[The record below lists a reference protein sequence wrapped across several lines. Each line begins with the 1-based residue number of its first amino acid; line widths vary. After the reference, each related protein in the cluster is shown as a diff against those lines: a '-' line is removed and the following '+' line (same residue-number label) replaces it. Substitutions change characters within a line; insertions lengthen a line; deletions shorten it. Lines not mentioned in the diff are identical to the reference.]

1 MKKIDSIGRV
11 MLPKDMR
18 EDLNI
23 TENTNLKLEVCEG
36 YLKITPTECMYKIS
50 KADMLELRKIYI
62 ALKQSGLLDE
72 HYIEVLSRITN
83 ESNVKCE
90 KCNCNMF
97 VDDKSYR
104 CYNCD

>member
-1 MKKIDSIGRV
+1 
-11 MLPKDMR
+11 MLPKDIR